1 MSTTVRL
8 REPTKG
14 DVPLL
19 DAWNASLAF
28 RGEFNDFGLPPRSAN
43 EAAEK
48 GFIDDQ
54 HGTLIVEADGTP
66 VGTIDW
72 RPAMYGPPP
81 ESMAYQLGI
90 SLAPEA
96 RGKGYGTQALR
107 QVVEYLF
114 ATTKVNRIEASCDVE
129 NVGSQFALSRAG
141 FRYEGVARGAQFR
154 AGSHHDLILFGWV
167 RGRWRGPPGRAKGS
181 SQLGLSRLAGPLPFS
196 RPAPLS
202 GFRSARAPARRG
214 RAIRGDNMRHPALSA
229 TAAHQGNRTH
239 GCFTNPTRPCKRLLS
254 RPTALPMI
262 RPWHRRLGNRA
273 ASPGRGRPLGGSNTS
288 GCAPPRQGQTR
299 LEAQGA

>member
-28 RGEFNDFGLPPRSAN
+28 RGEFNDFGLPPRSAA

-90 SLAPEA
+90 SLAAEA

-129 NVGSQFALSRAG
+129 NTGSQFALSRAG

-167 RGRWRGPPGRAKGS
+167 RGEPPGEG
-181 SQLGLSRLAGPLPFS
+181 
-196 RPAPLS
+196 
-202 GFRSARAPARRG
+202 
-214 RAIRGDNMRHPALSA
+214 
-229 TAAHQGNRTH
+229 
-239 GCFTNPTRPCKRLLS
+239 
-254 RPTALPMI
+254 
-262 RPWHRRLGNRA
+262 
-273 ASPGRGRPLGGSNTS
+273 
-288 GCAPPRQGQTR
+288 
-299 LEAQGA
+299 

>member
-8 REPTKG
+8 REPNEG

-43 EAAEK
+43 EATEK
-48 GFIDDQ
+48 VSSDDQ

-141 FRYEGVARGAQFR
+141 FRYEGVARGAVPRGQPPR
-154 AGSHHDLILFGWV
+154 PHPVRLGAGN
-167 RGRWRGPPGRAKGS
+167 
-181 SQLGLSRLAGPLPFS
+181 RLARGDRHWLW
-196 RPAPLS
+196 
-202 GFRSARAPARRG
+202 PARTPVTLPPRG
-214 RAIRGDNMRHPALSA
+214 IV
-229 TAAHQGNRTH
+229 AA
-239 GCFTNPTRPCKRLLS
+239 
-254 RPTALPMI
+254 PTALKARTMTTTEAIPRQMTTW
-262 RPWHRRLGNRA
+262 RTTSTA
-273 ASPGRGRPLGGSNTS
+273 GSNTS
-288 GCAPPRQGQTR
+288 GCTPSSRPTSKRRTASRSCPG
-299 LEAQGA
+299 